1 MNKIKKILL
10 ISIIIL
16 ISSPKVYAEIRDSL
30 LATVG
35 NTAITKSDIYN
46 EIKII
51 LILNNLKFTE
61 EQKIGLQKMAIKST
75 IKRTIKNNELKKR
88 NITEYNKKDL
98 NHELNKIAT
107 RINMDIET
115 LKKICESNQLNFS
128 LIENQIKTELMWN
141 TLVFGMYNDKL
152 SINIDEIDEKLKL
165 LQNKKFYTEYLISE
179 IVVESVTEDNLKTTV
194 DSLINKIDN
203 EGFEKV
209 AIDLSISETALKGGD
224 LGWLNENEISNEI
237 KLKLSK
243 TNINEITEPILI
255 PEGIILFKV
264 RDKRKIEKKIDL
276 EKMKNQ
282 LVSIEKIKVLDM
294 FSRSYFD
301 SIKRSTPIKFF
312 E

>member
-1 MNKIKKILL
+1 VNKIKKILL

-16 ISSPKVYAEIRDSL
+16 ISSPNAYAEIKDSL
-30 LATVG
+30 LVTVG
-35 NTAITKSDIYN
+35 NAAITKSDIYN

-88 NITEYNKKDL
+88 NITQYNKKDL

-128 LIENQIKTELMWN
+128 LIEDQIKTELMWN
-141 TLVFGMYNDKL
+141 TLVFGMYSDKL

-179 IVVESVTEDNLKTTV
+179 IVVESVAEENLKTTV
-194 DSLINKIDN
+194 DSLINKIDK

-209 AIDLSISETALKGGD
+209 AIDLSVSETALKGGD
-224 LGWLNENEISNEI
+224 LGWLSENEISNEI

-243 TNINEITEPILI
+243 TNINEITEPVLI